1 MSLDPRESSSYSV
14 VPRLRYNTVGGVN
27 GPLVILDNVKFP
39 RYNEIVSLTLPDG
52 TVRSGQVLE
61 ARGNRAVVQVFE
73 GTTGIDVKK
82 TKVEFTGESLKLG
95 VSEDML
101 GRIFD
106 GSGRAIDKGPKVLA
120 EEYLDI
126 NGSPINPYSRVSI
139 HINNRPGGLSVV

>member
-1 MSLDPRESSSYSV
+1 MELSEVVKSSKHGVSSSAPFLNLLPS
-14 VPRLRYNTVGGVN
+14 LGA
-27 GPLVILDNVKFP
+27 LDAGAGAG
-39 RYNEIVSLTLPDG
+39 TGADG
-52 TVRSGQVLE
+52 LFLIST
-61 ARGNRAVVQVFE
+61 GNRAVVQVFE
-73 GTTGIDVKK
+73 GTSGIDVKK

-126 NGSPINPYSRVSI
+126 NGSPINPYSRVCSRNI
-139 HINNRPGGLSVV
+139 DLWKRS